1 MNTTPADALGEGD
14 GGAAPQR
21 CDAAPQL
28 LPSPLEAWPEQAIDA
43 CAPEGGGWSC
53 GGTVDVRTTGL
64 WS

>member
-1 MNTTPADALGEGD
+1 MNTGLADALHDAD
-14 GGAAPQR
+14 GATLAQPRDPALQ
-21 CDAAPQL
+21 PV
-28 LPSPLEAWPEQAIDA
+28 PSPLEAWPEQAIDA